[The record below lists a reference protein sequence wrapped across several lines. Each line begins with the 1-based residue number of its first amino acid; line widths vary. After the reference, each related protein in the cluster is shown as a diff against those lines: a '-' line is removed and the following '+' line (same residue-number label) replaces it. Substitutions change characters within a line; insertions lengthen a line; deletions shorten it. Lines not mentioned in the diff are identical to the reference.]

1 MYLTVWQPLLEC
13 IFRQIYLHITSW
25 SLVRL
30 SIGALQT
37 TTLFFWSSVR
47 CLYLVPGNV
56 MTHEVKD
63 NIPIIISI
71 FLINSD

>member
-1 MYLTVWQPLLEC
+1 MYLTIWQPLLEC

-47 CLYLVPGNV
+47 SCIL
-56 MTHEVKD
+56 
-63 NIPIIISI
+63 
-71 FLINSD
+71 FLEM

>member
-13 IFRQIYLHITSW
+13 IFRQIARS
-25 SLVRL
+25 
-30 SIGALQT
+30 Q
-37 TTLFFWSSVR
+37 
-47 CLYLVPGNV
+47 
-56 MTHEVKD
+56 D

>member
-13 IFRQIYLHITSW
+13 IFRQIYLHI
-25 SLVRL
+25 
-30 SIGALQT
+30 I
-37 TTLFFWSSVR
+37 
-47 CLYLVPGNV
+47 PGNV
-56 MTHEVKD
+56 MTHEVKY

>member
-1 MYLTVWQPLLEC
+1 MAATSRVHLPSNLSSYHVLVIGKAIDRRIADHYSFLLVFC
-13 IFRQIYLHITSW
+13 K
-25 SLVRL
+25 V
-30 SIGALQT
+30 
-37 TTLFFWSSVR
+37 
-47 CLYLVPGNV
+47 LYLVPGNV